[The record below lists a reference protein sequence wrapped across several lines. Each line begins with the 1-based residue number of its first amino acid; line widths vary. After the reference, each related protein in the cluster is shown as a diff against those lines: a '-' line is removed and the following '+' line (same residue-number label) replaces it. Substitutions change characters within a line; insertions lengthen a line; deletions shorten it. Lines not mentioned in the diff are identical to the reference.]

1 MNAKELFRAG
11 KLDEAVQALTAEVRS
26 RPGDQQARTFLFEL
40 LCFAGEYER
49 AEKQL
54 DVAVQGDGKAELGA
68 LVYRAAL
75 NAEKTRQDTFLKK
88 QYRQSGADVAPS
100 SPGTLNGKAFKS
112 IVDADS
118 RIGPRLEVFA
128 AGSYMWLPFEHV
140 ASIVMEAP
148 KRLRDVMW
156 SPAHVTAGPSFK
168 GAELGDVLLPSLAPF
183 SWEYPD
189 DAVRLGHAT
198 EWVEDENGETFPV
211 GQKILLVDGEEFPFL
226 EIRKLEFA
234 PSPAAS

>member
-26 RPGDQQARTFLFEL
+26 HPADQQARTFLFEL
-40 LCFAGEYER
+40 LCFAGEFER

-54 DVAVQGDGKAELGA
+54 DVAVQGDAKAELAA

-88 QYRQSGADVAPS
+88 QYRQSSAEVAPS
-100 SPGTLNGKAFKS
+100 PGGTLNGKAFKS
-112 IVDADS
+112 IVDADP
-118 RIGPRLEVFA
+118 RVGPRLEVFA

-140 ASIVMEAP
+140 ASITMEAP
-148 KRLRDVMW
+148 KRLRDLMW
-156 SPAHVTAGPSFK
+156 SPAHVKAGPSFK
-168 GAELGDVLLPSLAPF
+168 GVELGDVLLPSLGPF

-189 DAVRLGHAT
+189 DAVRLGRAT

-226 EIRKLEFA
+226 EVRQLEFA
-234 PSPAAS
+234 TALAAS

>member
-26 RPGDQQARTFLFEL
+26 HPADQQARTFLFEL
-40 LCFAGEYER
+40 LCFAGEFER

-88 QYRQSGADVAPS
+88 QYQQTGAEVTPS
-100 SPGTLNGKAFKS
+100 PAGELNGKAFNS
-112 IVDADS
+112 LSDADP

-128 AGSYMWLPFEHV
+128 AGDYMWIPFEHI
-140 ASIVMEAP
+140 ASIAIEPP
-148 KRLRDVMW
+148 KRLRDMMW
-156 SPAHVTAGPSFK
+156 APARVQAGPSFK
-168 GAELGDVLLPSLAPF
+168 GAELGDVLLPSLGPF

-189 DAVRLGHAT
+189 DSVRLGRAT
-198 EWVEDENGETFPV
+198 AWVEDENGETFPV
-211 GQKILLVDGEEFPFL
+211 GQKMLLVDGEEYPFL
-226 EIRKLEFA
+226 EVRKLEFA
-234 PSPAAS
+234 PSPAAP